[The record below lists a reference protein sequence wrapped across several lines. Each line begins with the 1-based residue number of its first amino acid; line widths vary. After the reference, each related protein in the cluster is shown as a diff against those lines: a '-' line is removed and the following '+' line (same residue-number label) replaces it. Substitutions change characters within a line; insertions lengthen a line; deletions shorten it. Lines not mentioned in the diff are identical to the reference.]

1 MNFLRN
7 MFTKNNVKDLE
18 FVDTTRMAYMHNPV
32 QKASEVIPHFK
43 KRQVEKYKKFEF
55 IACPGMVDLKN
66 YGYIIPAWDDMH
78 FIANESDCMAL
89 IGGTGGKRQS
99 PFAKPKL
106 MSTSIAEGIL
116 ENQDNVPLKVFHFG
130 SPWRLSCQNKEI
142 SALIQAATFHSS
154 FLHNL
159 NVYPGIVDY
168 GKFSTINL
176 ICSIKRKCEFTIKAG
191 EPLLH
196 VIPFHGKGISAGF
209 GPGDQHQIDEATGT
223 KSSTA
228 QWYRKYITRKKE
240 TNLTSQESE
249 KEV

>member
-7 MFTKNNVKDLE
+7 IFTKNNIKDIE

-99 PFAKPKL
+99 PFGYFL
-106 MSTSIAEGIL
+106 QHYFL
-116 ENQDNVPLKVFHFG
+116 LQDAVN
-130 SPWRLSCQNKEI
+130 
-142 SALIQAATFHSS
+142 T
-154 FLHNL
+154 
-159 NVYPGIVDY
+159 
-168 GKFSTINL
+168 T
-176 ICSIKRKCEFTIKAG
+176 KR
-191 EPLLH
+191 
-196 VIPFHGKGISAGF
+196 
-209 GPGDQHQIDEATGT
+209 
-223 KSSTA
+223 
-228 QWYRKYITRKKE
+228 
-240 TNLTSQESE
+240 
-249 KEV
+249 